1 MTYQKGDAIVVIC
14 DDQTVE
20 AEVLM
25 ISENQS
31 AALIGFEAI
40 FNGHVGRMPL
50 LLQDAE
56 RGVYQSMDG
65 TEITIRR
72 KLSS

>member
-1 MTYQKGDAIVVIC
+1 MIYRKGDAIVVIC

-20 AEVLM
+20 AEVLL
-25 ISENQS
+25 ISENQT

-40 FNGHVGRMPL
+40 FCGHVGRMPL
-50 LLQDAE
+50 LLHDAE
-56 RGVYQSMDG
+56 RGVYRSMDG
-65 TEITIRR
+65 NEVTIRR